1 MSTETMMSTERS
13 GIDPGTGDITRERWG
28 GAPAYIPTRYTPWI

>member
-13 GIDPGTGDITRERWG
+13 GIDGNPGFIEGWG
-28 GAPAYIPTRYTPWI
+28 GAPAYIPTRYTPWF